1 MKKKPKG
8 ENRRP
13 AKSPA
18 DSFAHFE
25 KVLRKA
31 SVDQCYSLCL
41 YVTGTTHRSARAIAN
56 IRSLC
61 DEFLPGRYKLDVID
75 IYQCPVETMAAQII
89 AAPTLIKKLPL
100 PVKRLIG
107 DLSDRNK
114 LIYGLDLHHPDGS
127 VKYKVIKV

>member
-13 AKSPA
+13 AKPPA
-18 DSFAHFE
+18 DDVADFE
-25 KVLRKA
+25 KALRKTSA
-31 SVDQCYSLCL
+31 DRCYSLCL

-61 DEFLPGRYKLDVID
+61 EEFLAGRYKLDVID

-107 DLSDRNK
+107 DLSDRDK
-114 LIYGLDLHHPDGS
+114 LIYGLDLRYQDGG
-127 VKYKVIKV
+127 VGYKVGKL